1 MIEKEW
7 SARHITDSTQRI
19 LKQIPSRASPTNIL
33 PPAARPDEP
42 QMPDIGCKQPG
53 NRTARRNTK

>member
-1 MIEKEW
+1 MN
-7 SARHITDSTQRI
+7 AQTHHRV
-19 LKQIPSRASPTNIL
+19 SRLRMVPPTNIL